1 MFRST
6 LLSSLQIKLYD
17 SLIKIDK
24 WKWKAVF
31 LILFSILVK
40 WIYFFIIHSLYSN
53 NSPHLFNLFVGD
65 DKVYMEFCENFY
77 NKGVYFI
84 KTGES
89 FDYTFRMP
97 AFNFLYYPLRLF
109 LSKELT
115 MDGIIIIQTT
125 LSGLACYFLAK
136 ISQTLFN
143 SKKVFYFVYALT
155 CFGFLN
161 SFYNNQL
168 MRESLAFSS
177 IIFTV
182 YFMLKG
188 IESKRKTHFI
198 LAGFFMTW
206 LIFLRPYVIVLYAV
220 LFCVILIYI
229 YKKKVSL
236 KSFILY
242 NLIFTVLI
250 SLWTYRNFV
259 KTGSFIP
266 LESSISWANELQ
278 RSKLDFI
285 KVFGFQC
292 ETWIPNTQSNWLD
305 TKKANL
311 DIEQINQIFPKRTFN
326 GDLTIDSLIK
336 LKKVYNNSIE
346 SLSFN
351 SKPNS
356 DKQEA
361 LRLFNKFEDELK
373 KERPFDYY
381 FFNRLRIVKS
391 FLRENTYT
399 QFTRLKY
406 PLNVLGV
413 FTETFY
419 NIGVK
424 LFGIFGLILIAF
436 KYYKNYLILA
446 TIVFFPAFILFFFP
460 IYSGID
466 ETRFFFLTTPFL
478 MISSAYLIEKL
489 LKKNKFKLSYLVV
502 CLLIPFFISIQKV
515 TELIHF

>member
-1 MFRST
+1 MKF
-6 LLSSLQIKLYD
+6 D
-17 SLIKIDK
+17 N
-24 WKWKAVF
+24 WKWKAFF
-31 LILFSILVK
+31 LILISILLK
-40 WIYFFIIHSLYSN
+40 WVYFVIIHSLYSN
-53 NSPHLFNLFVGD
+53 NSPHLYNLFVGD
-65 DKVYMEFCENFY
+65 DKIYMEFCENYFS
-77 NKGVYFI
+77 KGIYFI
-84 KTGES
+84 KTGDA

-109 LSKELT
+109 MSKELT

-125 LSGLACYFLAK
+125 LSGFACYYLAK
-136 ISQTLFN
+136 ISNMLFN

-161 SFYNNQL
+161 AFYNNQL
-168 MRESLAFSS
+168 IRESLAFSS

-188 IESKRKTHFI
+188 FESKNKIHFI

-229 YKKKVSL
+229 VKKKVSL

-250 SLWTYRNFV
+250 SFWTYRNFD
-259 KTGSFIP
+259 KTKSFIP
-266 LESSISWANELQ
+266 LESSLSWANELQ
-278 RSKLDFI
+278 RAKLDFI

-305 TKKANL
+305 SKEANL
-311 DIEQINQIFPKRTFN
+311 NKEKIKQIFPPRTFN

-346 SLSFN
+346 SLCFN
-351 SKPNS
+351 SKPNY
-356 DKQEA
+356 DKQES

-373 KERPFDYY
+373 KKRPFDYY
-381 FFNRLRIVKS
+381 FFNKVRIVIS
-391 FLRENTYT
+391 FLRYNT
-399 QFTRLKY
+399 FHEFILLKY
-406 PLNVLGV
+406 PFNVLGV

-419 NIGVK
+419 NIAIK
-424 LFGIFGLILIAF
+424 LFGILGLLLIAI
-436 KYYKNYLILA
+436 KYHKNYLILA
-446 TIVFFPAFILFFFP
+446 TVVFFPTFILFFFP
-460 IYSGID
+460 IYSGLD
-466 ETRFFFLTTPFL
+466 ETRFFFLMTPFL
-478 MISSAYLIEKL
+478 MISSGYLIDKL
-489 LKKNKFKLSYLVV
+489 IKKNIYKLTFLVV
-502 CLLIPFFISIQKV
+502 CFLIPFYISIQKV
-515 TELIHF
+515 IELINF